1 LTKQSDPNGIL
12 WEMINSAAITGF
24 NRAFDSSL
32 GKYLSMVASFIDLKV
47 RARPDLYEY
56 CKMGAET
63 YEKVSNVS
71 GLMGA
76 VS

>member
-12 WEMINSAAITGF
+12 WEMINGAAIAGF
-24 NRAFDSSL
+24 NRAFDSSF
-32 GKYLSMVASFIDLKV
+32 GKYLGWLFSRIDLKV
-47 RARPDLYEY
+47 RARPDLYEF

-63 YEKVSNVS
+63 YEKVSTVS
-71 GLMGA
+71 GIMGT